1 MVIDAAVAVVDFGF
15 GFVALVVVLVA
26 KSMVEHPLSYY
37 FYYYLLYLN

>member
-1 MVIDAAVAVVDFGF
+1 MEMVIAAADF
-15 GFVALVVVLVA
+15 GFVALAVVLVA